1 MTVCGTRR
9 ASYSQRATNTPTKLR
24 IDTRN
29 KWECR
34 GEAAEKPGRGGERG
48 WVPTPR
54 PRPSRAR
61 QPLGR
66 SALGAWAGRE
76 EAEEGGERARRVL
89 PKAGRRSSARKAAG
103 GGVRGPGCRQFAGR
117 EGKPERTRER
127 EKGQEV
133 PYRHRATLPPHPL
146 RSRRSAPT
154 LGARPRRP
162 TWPPRAQ
169 LKGGDQQP
177 PPTPSPASLTR
188 GSRGARTRRRAD
200 EGSTRLKSR
209 ADSRGGGKADDS
221 GAAPPAHAQQHPSGA
236 ASLGGFTSA
245 AAATWVWVRMRTV
258 AGPPPTGSRRPF
270 CVAFSSDALR
280 WLSFPS
286 PNLGSGDL
294 PFYRWRVRPSY
305 FLPSLLYRFWFVF
318 LNLPKGVSFF
328 TCIRSDI
335 KSLSYQ
341 SLFLIRE
348 EI

>member
-9 ASYSQRATNTPTKLR
+9 ASYSQRATRNTPTKLR

-29 KWECR
+29 KWKS
-34 GEAAEKPGRGGERG
+34 GEAAENGGRGGGRG

-54 PRPSRAR
+54 PRPGPAP

-66 SALGAWAGRE
+66 CALGAWAGRE
-76 EAEEGGERARRVL
+76 EAEGAGNAHAALGLRQAGG
-89 PKAGRRSSARKAAG
+89 SSARKAAG
-103 GGVRGPGCRQFAGR
+103 GGVRGPGRRQFAGR

-162 TWPPRAQ
+162 TWPLRAQ
-169 LKGGDQQP
+169 LKRSDQQP

-221 GAAPPAHAQQHPSGA
+221 GALRPRTRSSTKA
-236 ASLGGFTSA
+236 A
-245 AAATWVWVRMRTV
+245 
-258 AGPPPTGSRRPF
+258 RRF
-270 CVAFSSDALR
+270 
-280 WLSFPS
+280 
-286 PNLGSGDL
+286 
-294 PFYRWRVRPSY
+294 
-305 FLPSLLYRFWFVF
+305 
-318 LNLPKGVSFF
+318 
-328 TCIRSDI
+328 
-335 KSLSYQ
+335 
-341 SLFLIRE
+341 
-348 EI
+348 